1 MESKA
6 KWITDDTVRQV
17 AGNHYEVVSPG
28 SQLTYNVRRM
38 QEADVWSCE
47 CADFSQRAA
56 LRQGQELPPH
66 TADKRA

>member
-6 KWITDDTVRQV
+6 KQITGDMARQV
-17 AGNHYEVVSPG
+17 AGNHYEVVSSG

-47 CADFSQRAA
+47 CADFYNA
-56 LRQGQELPPH
+56 LRSGR
-66 TADKRA
+66 DKNCRTYGR